1 MKGVL
6 NESTE
11 MVHKH
16 ESGETGGLA
25 ECGATS
31 TVTHDRLEVLPVEEA
46 LDREGTAK
54 CGRCFGDGGG
64 Y

>member
-11 MVHKH
+11 KVHKH
-16 ESGETGGLA
+16 EPHRTQGIA

-31 TVTHDRLEVLPVEEA
+31 TVTHDNLRVLPVEEA
-46 LDREGTAK
+46 LDREATTK

>member
-1 MKGVL
+1 MEGVL
-6 NESTE
+6 NKTTAT
-11 MVHKH
+11 VHKYEP
-16 ESGETGGLA
+16 ESAHGDA

-31 TVTHDRLEVLPVEEA
+31 TVTHDRIRVVPVERA
-46 LDREGTAK
+46 LDEEAATK